1 MPEIFITWGP
11 GSNYWGTNVHQKIA
25 SHFLVSLNPFSA
37 GLVIFD
43 LKVKKKDKLPQCI
56 GAFTDFFK
64 VS

>member
-1 MPEIFITWGP
+1 
-11 GSNYWGTNVHQKIA
+11 VHQNIA